1 MTDAETAVL
10 TAANA
15 LIAAFGSHDVE
26 AYFASFDPDT
36 TFIFYNSPAVL
47 HSVAE
52 YQALWSEWETDGF
65 HVDACASLDQ
75 HVQFLT
81 SDVALFTH
89 RVNTTVSDHSGQAS
103 LDERESIVFRRQ
115 SNEAWIA
122 VHEHLSSY
130 PEKHGAAT

>member
-1 MTDAETAVL
+1 MTDAEGAVL
-10 TAANA
+10 SAANA

-36 TFIFYNSPAVL
+36 TFVFYNSPTVL
-47 HSVAE
+47 RSVAD
-52 YQALWSEWETDGF
+52 YRSLWSEWETDGF
-65 HVDACASLDQ
+65 HVDSCKSLDQ
-75 HVQFLT
+75 RVQFLT

-89 RVNTTVSDHSGQAS
+89 RVNTTVSDHSGQDS

-115 SNEAWIA
+115 SDDAWIA

-130 PEKHGAAT
+130 PE